1 MHFCAVKKTHHIA
14 IFASGN
20 GSNAENLMKHF
31 QHHSTIKMEL
41 VVCNNENAAVLQKA
55 QQFSITSI
63 AVTKDELKTTE
74 KLLPIFENHKI
85 DFVVLA
91 GFLLQ
96 IPTWL
101 VQKFPN
107 RIINI
112 HPALLPKFG
121 GKGMFGKFVHEAV
134 INANELESGISVHF
148 VNEHY
153 DEGKIIFQAKCQVD
167 ENETAESLAKKIQQ
181 LEHQHL
187 PKIVEQLLV
196 EKEHH

>member
-1 MHFCAVKKTHHIA
+1 MQLCAVKKTHHIA

-31 QHHSTIKMEL
+31 QHHQIIKIEL

-55 QQFSITSI
+55 QQLGISSIVIS
-63 AVTKDELKTTE
+63 KEELKTAE
-74 KLLPIFENHKI
+74 KLLPILEKHKI
-85 DFVVLA
+85 NFIVLA

-101 VQKFPN
+101 IQKFPN
-107 RIINI
+107 QIINI

-134 INANELESGISVHF
+134 INLKELESGISIHF

-153 DEGKIIFQAKCQVD
+153 DEGKIIFQAKCQV
-167 ENETAESLAKKIQQ
+167 EKNETAESLAKKIQQ

-187 PKIVEQLLV
+187 PKIVEQLLA
-196 EKEHH
+196 EK